1 MGKSRRHAGRNEL
14 TGPDHRPAWMRYRG
28 KIVGGVVG
36 MMIAGPIGLVVGV
49 LIGGKWDKKHA
60 RKALAARW
68 SDEGVAAAVVVL
80 AAKLAKADD
89 LVTADEVAVFR
100 RLLNVP
106 PASVDRVAALWREA
120 RETPSGYEPYARH
133 LAQVYGRD
141 QDMLKRI
148 LNMLRAVAEADQIIT
163 PGERWMIEDIARIFG
178 LGTDWGAVTVEPLPY
193 THLDEAARGLFGGGG
208 MDEPHLGLGQ
218 NLATRIESLGRQLLL
233 RPWLRPLVAIGSGLG
248 TAMMVAVSDIA
259 VGLFAFSEPAL
270 ATLAGAI
277 VAVGAQTAL
286 PRPPGANDEIFE
298 AARAAHLDPEEVLRA
313 IAECEAAIKRVEAA
327 AAPLTGP
334 VANKAKAICALGRQI
349 VEEMRS
355 DPRDVARSKPFLA
368 HYLEATLDVVRR
380 WADLKSKAPSG
391 GRAASVLAKLEP
403 LLDDI
408 EGLFQKHY
416 DHAVADDALELDVT
430 IESLQRMIKSETQNA
445 RQEKP

>member
-1 MGKSRRHAGRNEL
+1 MS
-14 TGPDHRPAWMRYRG
+14 WRG
-28 KIVGGVVG
+28 KIVGGVAG
-36 MMIAGPIGLVVGV
+36 MMIAGPVGLVVGI
-49 LIGGKWDKKHA
+49 LIGSKWDKKHE

-80 AAKLAKADD
+80 AAKLAKADE

-106 PASVDRVAALWREA
+106 PDSVERVAALWREA

-133 LAQVYGRD
+133 LAQVYA
-141 QDMLKRI
+141 QDPAMLKRI
-148 LNMLRAVAEADQIIT
+148 LSVLRAVAEADQIIT
-163 PGERWMIEDIARIFG
+163 PGERWMVEDIARIFG
-178 LGTDWGAVTVEPLPY
+178 LGTDWGPVTVEPLPY
-193 THLDEAARGLFGGGG
+193 AHLDEAARGLFEGGS

-218 NLATRIESLGRQLLL
+218 GIATRMESLGRELLL
-233 RPWLRPLVAIGSGLG
+233 QPWLRPLVAIGSGLG
-248 TAMMVAVSDIA
+248 TAMMVAFSDLA
-259 VGLFAFSEPAL
+259 AGLFAFSEPAL

-277 VAVGAQTAL
+277 VAVGTQAAL
-286 PRPPGANDEIFE
+286 PRPPGANDEIFA
-298 AARAAHLDPEEVLRA
+298 AARAARLDPEEVLRA
-313 IAECEAAIKRVEAA
+313 IQECAAAIERVESA

-334 VANKAKAICALGRQI
+334 VADKARAICALGRQI
-349 VEEMRS
+349 VEGMRR

-380 WADLKSKAPSG
+380 WADLKAKAPSG
-391 GRAASVLAKLEP
+391 GRAAAVLAKLEP
-403 LLDDI
+403 LLADI
-408 EGLFQKHY
+408 EGLFRKHY